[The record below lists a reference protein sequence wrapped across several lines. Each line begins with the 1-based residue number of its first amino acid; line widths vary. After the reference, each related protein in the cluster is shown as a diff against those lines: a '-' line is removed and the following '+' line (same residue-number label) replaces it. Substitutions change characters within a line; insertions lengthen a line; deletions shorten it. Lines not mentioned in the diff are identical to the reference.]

1 MTEKPFQFDSAR
13 FMDANRD
20 YVQRIE
26 REGLIAVYDATLD
39 TLFIEIGGT
48 REAITDPSIDNVM
61 IRIDP
66 DTLEIVGLEIHDFL
80 NDFVPANRLVREL
93 IKDWP
98 LDGGKDAEATLMPP
112 GITVAARALT
122 QLAFSRVVDAA

>member
-1 MTEKPFQFDSAR
+1 MTEKTFQFDSAR

-26 REGLIAVYDATLD
+26 REGLITVYDATLD
-39 TLFIEIGGT
+39 TLFIEIGET
-48 REAITDPSIDNVM
+48 REALTDPSIDNVM

-98 LDGGKDAEATLMPP
+98 LDEDKDAEATLMPP

-122 QLAFSRVVDAA
+122 QLAFSRVVGAA